1 MTVAVSSLLVFP
13 VKSCAPILLQHA
25 RMVANGLA
33 YDRMWTVA
41 KLEPATEDQPVA
53 CWKIVTQRTHP
64 MMALIRTD
72 ITPVV
77 STNNNSN
84 NNNNM
89 HGDHYAEVEG
99 PLGRFDDGGSLT
111 LSMLPPSTVT
121 SSVSISFRSTAV
133 LAAVPESETAMINV
147 HGQMVAGIDE
157 GDEASEWLSK
167 LLNAPVRLFIK
178 HPQMARSIE
187 AKHVPSSS
195 SFSYSPQT
203 AFADEFPVLLVSQ
216 ASIDDITHKLK
227 ERNDTTSV
235 SHLNFRPN
243 ILVSQ
248 VVDTTADAAVL
259 DTMKPFDE
267 DTWLRLS
274 IGSLPFVVSSRCAR
288 CTMPSISPA
297 TGTQGKEPTK
307 LLMSYRRVDAGSKYE
322 ACVGINMIHTGY
334 AATTTNGSE
343 PENTTESILHV
354 GDVVKVHQTGVHDRR
369 GIWKGGDEPLSYDA

>member
-157 GDEASEWLSK
+157 
-167 LLNAPVRLFIK
+167 
-178 HPQMARSIE
+178 
-187 AKHVPSSS
+187 
-195 SFSYSPQT
+195 T